1 MTHATRGRPAP
12 LTSPAALHSLVEQSM
27 RVRVVPALLVLLL
40 LGACRGDADRSP
52 LKLNGDVPPPGPGY
66 RNAFYQL
73 LGTPFV
79 EGNAVRWIWNGE
91 IFDALV
97 EEIGRAR
104 TSIDVVL
111 YIWRPGKASDRIVQ
125 ALATRAAPVAC
136 RIVVDPV
143 GSTPAFQKEVQ
154 PKLEAARCEVH
165 VFRPL
170 GDDAVG
176 PSRARNHRKIVVV
189 DGRVAFTGGFG
200 ISDEWLGDG
209 IHDRRWRDTA
219 IRVEGPGT
227 RQLQLSFA
235 QHWLESRGVLLP
247 ASEVTGGQGP
257 AGDARAAFVSSSASV
272 GATPADR
279 MTQLTFLS
287 ARSRLWIPTAYFT
300 PSEDI
305 VAELE
310 SRARSGVDVRLLLPG
325 PFHDQPEM
333 RNGQRSLYRRLLAAG
348 VQVWEYQPSMMHAKT
363 VVADDRLTIVGSM
376 NLDPLSLNLL
386 EEGSLAVDDPRAASE
401 LAAAF
406 ERDLREAKRIDESSK
421 EIPGFWGTVV
431 REAFRQVGRA
441 PGR

>member
-1 MTHATRGRPAP
+1 
-12 LTSPAALHSLVEQSM
+12 M
-27 RVRVVPALLVLLL
+27 RIHPSIPVLLL
-40 LGACRGDADRSP
+40 SLLAACPGDAERSP
-52 LKLNGDVPPPGPGY
+52 LKLAGDIPPPGPGY

-79 EGNAVRWIWNGE
+79 QGNAVRWVWNGE

-104 TSIDVVL
+104 TSVDVVL
-111 YIWRPGKASDRIVQ
+111 YIWRPGKASDRIVE
-125 ALATRAAPVAC
+125 ALAARGRDVAC

-143 GSTPAFQKEVQ
+143 GSTPAFQREVMPRLKE
-154 PKLEAARCEVH
+154 ARCEVH

-176 PSRARNHRKIVVV
+176 PSLARNHRKILVF

-209 IHDRRWRDTA
+209 VHERSWRDTA

-235 QHWLESRGVLLP
+235 QHWLESQGRLLP
-247 ASEVTGGQGP
+247 EKEVTAAQQP
-257 AGDARAAFVSSSASV
+257 AGEARTAFVSSSASV

-287 ARSRLWIPTAYFT
+287 ARSRLWISTAYFT

-305 VAELE
+305 VAQLE
-310 SRARSGVDVRLLLPG
+310 SRARSGVDVRLLVPG
-325 PFHDQPEM
+325 PIHDQPAM
-333 RNGQRSLYRRLLAAG
+333 RDGQRSLYRRLLAAR
-348 VQVWEYQPSMMHAKT
+348 VKIWEYQPSMMHSKT
-363 VVADDRLTIVGSM
+363 ALADDCLVVVGSM

-386 EEGSLAVDDPRAASE
+386 EEGSLAVEDERANAE

-406 ERDLREAKRIDESSK
+406 DRDVQNAKRIDDGAK
-421 EIPGFWGTVV
+421 EIPGFWGSLV

>member
-1 MTHATRGRPAP
+1 MRTPA
-12 LTSPAALHSLVEQSM
+12 
-27 RVRVVPALLVLLL
+27 VPALLLLVL
-40 LGACRGDADRSP
+40 LGACRGDSDRSP
-52 LKLNGDVPPPGPGY
+52 LKLTGDIPPPGPGY

-79 EGNAVRWIWNGE
+79 EGNAVQWVWNGD
-91 IFDALV
+91 IFDALAK
-97 EEIGRAR
+97 EIGRAR
-104 TSIDVVL
+104 TSVDVVL
-111 YIWRPGKASDRIVQ
+111 YIWRPGKASDRIIA
-125 ALATRAAPVAC
+125 ALGARAPDVAC

-143 GSTPAFQKEVQ
+143 GSTPAFQHEVM
-154 PKLEAARCEVH
+154 PRLRDVRCDVH

-176 PSRARNHRKIVVV
+176 PSLARNHRKIVVF

-209 IHDRRWRDTA
+209 VHEHSWRDTSVR
-219 IRVEGPGT
+219 IEGPGT

-247 ASEVTGGQGP
+247 AAEVTGEQRP
-257 AGDARAAFVSSSASV
+257 AGEARTSFVSSSASV

-287 ARSRLWIPTAYFT
+287 ARSRLWISNAYFT
-300 PSEDI
+300 PSDDI
-305 VAELE
+305 IAQLE
-310 SRARSGVDVRLLLPG
+310 SRARAGVDVRLLVPG
-325 PFHDQPEM
+325 PVHDQPAM
-333 RNGQRSLYRRLLAAG
+333 RDGQRSLYRRLLAAG
-348 VQVWEYQPSMMHAKT
+348 VKIWEYQPSMMHAKT
-363 VVADDRLTIVGSM
+363 VLADDRLTIVGSM

-386 EEGSLAVDDPRAASE
+386 EEGSLAIDDPRAAAE
-401 LAAAF
+401 LAEAF
-406 ERDLREAKRIDESSK
+406 ERDARSSKRIEDGAK

-431 REAFRQVGRA
+431 REAFRRVGKA

>member
-1 MTHATRGRPAP
+1 MPAR
-12 LTSPAALHSLVEQSM
+12 LVF
-27 RVRVVPALLVLLL
+27 AVLLL
-40 LGACRGDADRSP
+40 CLAGACRGDADRSP
-52 LKLNGDVPPPGPGY
+52 LALAGEIPPPGPGY

-79 EGNAVRWIWNGE
+79 AGNSVRWVWNGE

-97 EEIGRAR
+97 EEIARSR
-104 TSIDVVL
+104 TSVNVVL
-111 YIWRPGKASDRIVQ
+111 YIWRPGRASDRIID
-125 ALATRAAPVAC
+125 ALTARAPDVAC

-143 GSTPAFQKEVQ
+143 GSTPAFQREVM
-154 PKLEAARCEVH
+154 PRLEKARCDVH

-176 PSRARNHRKIVVV
+176 PSRARNHRKIVVF

-209 IHDRRWRDTA
+209 VQEHGWRDSA

-247 ASEVTGGQGP
+247 EGEVAAIQQP
-257 AGDARAAFVSSSASV
+257 AGEARTAFISSSASV

-279 MTQLTFLS
+279 MTQLTILS
-287 ARSRLWIPTAYFT
+287 ARSRLWISNAYFT
-300 PSEDI
+300 PTEDI
-305 VAELE
+305 ISELE
-310 SRARSGVDVRLLLPG
+310 SRSRAGVDVRLLLPG
-325 PFHDQPEM
+325 PVHDQPSM
-333 RNGQRSLYRRLLAAG
+333 REGQRSFYRRLLAAG
-348 VQVWEYQPSMMHAKT
+348 VKIWEYQPSMMHSKT
-363 VVADDRLTIVGSM
+363 VLADDRLAIVGSM

-386 EEGSLAVDDPRAASE
+386 EEGSLAIEDERAATE

-406 ERDLREAKRIDESSK
+406 ERDVRHSKRIEDGAK
-421 EIPGFWGTVV
+421 EIPGFWGTLV

>member
-1 MTHATRGRPAP
+1 MRAR
-12 LTSPAALHSLVEQSM
+12 AL
-27 RVRVVPALLVLLL
+27 PALLTLLL

-52 LKLNGDVPPPGPGY
+52 LKLTGDIPPPGPGY

-79 EGNAVRWIWNGE
+79 EGNAVRWVWNGE

-104 TSIDVVL
+104 TSVDVVL
-111 YIWRPGKASDRIVQ
+111 YIWRPGKASDRIVG
-125 ALATRAAPVAC
+125 ALAARAPDVAC

-143 GSTPAFQKEVQ
+143 GSTPAFQHEVMPRLQ
-154 PKLEAARCEVH
+154 QARCDVH

-176 PSRARNHRKIVVV
+176 PSLARNHRKILVF

-209 IHDRRWRDTA
+209 VHERSWRDTA

-247 ASEVTGGQGP
+247 EKEVTAAQQP
-257 AGDARAAFVSSSASV
+257 AGEARTAFVSSSASV

-279 MTQLTFLS
+279 MTQLTILS
-287 ARSRLWIPTAYFT
+287 ARSRLWISNAYFT

-310 SRARSGVDVRLLLPG
+310 SRSRSGVDVRLLVPG
-325 PFHDQPEM
+325 PIHDQPSM
-333 RNGQRSLYRRLLAAG
+333 REGQRSFYRRLLAAG
-348 VQVWEYQPSMMHAKT
+348 VKIWEYQPSMMHSKT
-363 VVADDRLTIVGSM
+363 ALVDDRLVIVGSM

-386 EEGSLAVDDPRAASE
+386 EEGSLAVENPRAAAE

-406 ERDLREAKRIDESSK
+406 ERDVQNAKRIEDGAK
-421 EIPGFWGTVV
+421 EIPGFWGTLV
-431 REAFRQVGRA
+431 REAFRQVGKA

>member
-1 MTHATRGRPAP
+1 
-12 LTSPAALHSLVEQSM
+12 M
-27 RVRVVPALLVLLL
+27 RTPPVPAVLLLCL

-52 LKLNGDVPPPGPGY
+52 LKLAGDIPPPGPGY

-79 EGNAVRWIWNGE
+79 EGNAVRWVWNGE

-104 TSIDVVL
+104 TSVDMVL
-111 YIWRPGKASDRIVQ
+111 YIWRPGKASDRILA
-125 ALATRAAPVAC
+125 ALAARTPDVAC

-143 GSTPAFQKEVQ
+143 GSTPAFQREVMPRLQ
-154 PKLEAARCEVH
+154 QARCDVH

-176 PSRARNHRKIVVV
+176 PSLARNHRKIVVV
-189 DGRVAFTGGFG
+189 DARVAFTGGFG

-209 IHDRRWRDTA
+209 VHERSWRDTS
-219 IRVEGPGT
+219 IRIEGPGT

-247 ASEVTGGQGP
+247 EKEVTGLQRP
-257 AGDARAAFVSSSASV
+257 AGEARTSFVSSSASV

-287 ARSRLWIPTAYFT
+287 ARSRLWISNAYFT

-310 SRARSGVDVRLLLPG
+310 SRSRAGVDVRLLVPG
-325 PFHDQPEM
+325 PIHDQPSM
-333 RNGQRSLYRRLLAAG
+333 REGQRSFYRRLLAAG
-348 VQVWEYQPSMMHAKT
+348 VKIWEYQPSMMHSKT
-363 VVADDRLTIVGSM
+363 VLADDRLIIVGSM

-386 EEGSLAVDDPRAASE
+386 EEGSLAVEDEKTAAE

-406 ERDLREAKRIDESSK
+406 ERDVRSAKRIDDGAK
-421 EIPGFWGTVV
+421 EIPGFWGTLV
-431 REAFRQVGRA
+431 REAFRQVGKA

>member
-1 MTHATRGRPAP
+1 MRAR
-12 LTSPAALHSLVEQSM
+12 AAF
-27 RVRVVPALLVLLL
+27 AVLLL
-40 LGACRGDADRSP
+40 GVLGACRGDADRSP
-52 LKLNGDVPPPGPGY
+52 LKLAGDIPPPGPGY

-79 EGNAVRWIWNGE
+79 EGNTVRWIWNGE

-97 EEIGRAR
+97 EEIHRAR
-104 TSIDVVL
+104 TSVDVVL
-111 YIWRPGKASDRIVQ
+111 YIWRPGKASDLIVT
-125 ALATRAAPVAC
+125 ALAGRASGVAC

-143 GSTPAFQKEVQ
+143 GSTPAFQREVM
-154 PKLEAARCEVH
+154 PKLQQARCDVH

-176 PSRARNHRKIVVV
+176 PSLARNHRKIVVF
-189 DGRVAFTGGFG
+189 DGRIAFTGGFG

-209 IHDRRWRDTA
+209 VHERSWRDTS

-235 QHWLESRGVLLP
+235 QHWLESRGLLLP
-247 ASEVTGGQGP
+247 EKEVTAAQQP
-257 AGDARAAFVSSSASV
+257 AGEARTAFVSSSASV

-287 ARSRLWIPTAYFT
+287 ARKRLWISNAYFT

-310 SRARSGVDVRLLLPG
+310 TRSRGGVDVQLLVPG
-325 PFHDQPEM
+325 PIHDQPSM
-333 RNGQRSLYRRLLAAG
+333 REGQRSFYRRLLAAG
-348 VQVWEYQPSMMHAKT
+348 IKIWEYQPSMMHSKT
-363 VVADDRLTIVGSM
+363 VVVDDRLAIVGSM

-386 EEGSLAVDDPRAASE
+386 EEGSLAVEDERATAE

-406 ERDLREAKRIDESSK
+406 ERDVQSAKRIDFGAK
-421 EIPGFWGTVV
+421 EIPGFWGTLV
-431 REAFRQVGRA
+431 REAFRQVGKA

>member
-1 MTHATRGRPAP
+1 MRTCP
-12 LTSPAALHSLVEQSM
+12 LIP
-27 RVRVVPALLVLLL
+27 LLL
-40 LGACRGDADRSP
+40 SCLLAACPGDADRSP
-52 LKLNGDVPPPGPGY
+52 LKLAGDIPPPGPGY

-79 EGNAVRWIWNGE
+79 QGNAVRCIWNGQ

-104 TSIDVVL
+104 TSVDVVL
-111 YIWRPGKASDRIVQ
+111 YIWRPGKASNRIVE
-125 ALATRAAPVAC
+125 ALAARGQDVAC

-143 GSTPAFQKEVQ
+143 GSTPAFQREVMPRLKE
-154 PKLEAARCEVH
+154 ARCEVH

-176 PSRARNHRKIVVV
+176 PSLARNHRKILVF

-200 ISDEWLGDG
+200 IADEWLGDG
-209 IHDRRWRDTA
+209 VHERSWRDTA

-235 QHWLESRGVLLP
+235 QHWLESQGRLLP
-247 ASEVTGGQGP
+247 EKEVTAAQQP
-257 AGDARAAFVSSSASV
+257 AGEARTAFVSSSASV

-287 ARSRLWIPTAYFT
+287 ARSRLWISNAYFT

-305 VAELE
+305 VAQLE
-310 SRARSGVDVRLLLPG
+310 SRARSGVDVRLLVPG
-325 PFHDQPEM
+325 PIHDQPSM
-333 RNGQRSLYRRLLAAG
+333 REGQRSFYRRLLAAG
-348 VQVWEYQPSMMHAKT
+348 VKIWEYQPSMMHAKT
-363 VVADDRLTIVGSM
+363 ALVDDRLVLVGSM

-386 EEGSLAVDDPRAASE
+386 EEGTLAVEDERANAE

-406 ERDLREAKRIDESSK
+406 ERDVQNAKRIDLEAK
-421 EIPGFWGTVV
+421 EIPGFWGTLV

>member
-1 MTHATRGRPAP
+1 MPGGCG
-12 LTSPAALHSLVEQSM
+12 SL
-27 RVRVVPALLVLLL
+27 A
-40 LGACRGDADRSP
+40 
-52 LKLNGDVPPPGPGY
+52 GDVPAPGPGY

-79 EGNAVRWIWNGE
+79 DGNAVRWIWNGE
-91 IFDALV
+91 IFDGLA

-104 TSIDVVL
+104 RSVDVVL
-111 YIWRPGKASDRIVQ
+111 YIWRPGKASDRVIE
-125 ALATRAAPVAC
+125 ALATRAPDVAC
-136 RIVVDPV
+136 RVVVDPV
-143 GSTPAFQKEVQ
+143 GSTPAFQREVM
-154 PKLEAARCEVH
+154 PKLGKARCDVH

-176 PSRARNHRKIVVV
+176 PSLARNHRKIVIF

-209 IHDRRWRDTA
+209 VHDRSWRDTA
-219 IRVEGPGT
+219 MRVEGPGV

-247 ASEVTGGQGP
+247 ADEITAPQRP
-257 AGDARAAFVSSSASV
+257 AGEARTAFISSSASV

-287 ARSRLWIPTAYFT
+287 ARSRLWISNAYFT

-305 VAELE
+305 VAQLE
-310 SRARSGVDVRLLLPG
+310 SRARAGVDVRLLLPG
-325 PFHDQPEM
+325 PVHDQPAM
-333 RNGQRSLYRRLLAAG
+333 REGQRSFYRRLLAAG
-348 VQVWEYQPSMMHAKT
+348 VKIWEYQPSMMHAKT
-363 VVADDRLTIVGSM
+363 VLADDRLAIVGSM

-386 EEGSLAVDDPRAASE
+386 EEGSLVVEDPRAAAE

-406 ERDLREAKRIDESSK
+406 ERDVTNAKRIEDGAK

-431 REAFRQVGRA
+431 REAFRHVGKA

>member
-1 MTHATRGRPAP
+1 MRARPVF
-12 LTSPAALHSLVEQSM
+12 T
-27 RVRVVPALLVLLL
+27 VLFLCL

-52 LKLNGDVPPPGPGY
+52 LKLAGDIPPPGPGY

-79 EGNAVRWIWNGE
+79 EGNAVRWVWNGE

-97 EEIGRAR
+97 EEVGRAR
-104 TSIDVVL
+104 TSVDVVL
-111 YIWRPGKASDRIVQ
+111 YIWRPGKASDRIVE
-125 ALATRAAPVAC
+125 ALAGRAPGVAC

-143 GSTPAFQKEVQ
+143 GSTPAFQREVMPRLRQ
-154 PKLEAARCEVH
+154 ARCDVH

-170 GDDAVG
+170 GDHAVG
-176 PSRARNHRKIVVV
+176 PSLARNHRKIFVV

-209 IHDRRWRDTA
+209 VHERSWRDTS

-235 QHWLESRGVLLP
+235 QHWLESQGQLLP
-247 ASEVTGGQGP
+247 EKEVTAAQQP
-257 AGDARAAFVSSSASV
+257 AGEARTAFVSSSASV

-287 ARSRLWIPTAYFT
+287 ARKRLWISNAYFT

-310 SRARSGVDVRLLLPG
+310 SRSRAGVDVRLLVPG
-325 PFHDQPEM
+325 PIHDQPSM
-333 RNGQRSLYRRLLAAG
+333 REGQRSFYRRLLAAG
-348 VQVWEYQPSMMHAKT
+348 IKIWEYQPSMMHSKT
-363 VVADDRLTIVGSM
+363 ALVDDRLAIVGSM

-386 EEGSLAVDDPRAASE
+386 EEGSLAVEDERATAE
-401 LAAAF
+401 LASAF
-406 ERDLREAKRIDESSK
+406 ERDLQNGKRIQEGAE
-421 EIPGFWGTVV
+421 EIPGFWGTLV
-431 REAFRQVGRA
+431 REAFRQVGKA

>member
-1 MTHATRGRPAP
+1 MRARPVSA
-12 LTSPAALHSLVEQSM
+12 
-27 RVRVVPALLVLLL
+27 VLLLCL

-52 LKLNGDVPPPGPGY
+52 MKLAGDIPPPGPGY
-66 RNAFYQL
+66 RNAFHQL

-79 EGNAVRWIWNGE
+79 EGNAVRWVWNGE
-91 IFDALV
+91 IFDALA

-104 TSIDVVL
+104 IGIDVVL
-111 YIWRPGKASDRIVQ
+111 YIWRPGKASERILA
-125 ALATRAAPVAC
+125 ALSARAPDVAC

-143 GSTPAFQKEVQ
+143 GSTPAFQREVMPRLQ
-154 PKLEAARCEVH
+154 QARCEVH

-176 PSRARNHRKIVVV
+176 PSLARNHRKIVVV

-209 IHDRRWRDTA
+209 VHARSWRDTS

-247 ASEVTGGQGP
+247 EKEVTGPQRP
-257 AGDARAAFVSSSASV
+257 AGEARTAFVSSSASV

-287 ARSRLWIPTAYFT
+287 ARSRLWISNAYFT

-310 SRARSGVDVRLLLPG
+310 SRSRAGVDVRLLVPG
-325 PFHDQPEM
+325 PIHDQPSM
-333 RNGQRSLYRRLLAAG
+333 REGQRSFYRRLLAAG
-348 VQVWEYQPSMMHAKT
+348 VKIWEYQPSMMHSKT
-363 VVADDRLTIVGSM
+363 MLADDRLVIVGSM

-386 EEGSLAVDDPRAASE
+386 EEGSLAVEDEQAAAQ

-406 ERDLREAKRIDESSK
+406 ERDVQNGKRINDGAR
-421 EIPGFWGTVV
+421 EIPGFWGTLV
-431 REAFRQVGRA
+431 REAFRQVGKA

>member
-1 MTHATRGRPAP
+1 
-12 LTSPAALHSLVEQSM
+12 M
-27 RVRVVPALLVLLL
+27 RARAVPALLTLLL

-52 LKLNGDVPPPGPGY
+52 LKLAGDIPPPGPGY

-79 EGNAVRWIWNGE
+79 EGNAVRWVWNGE

-104 TSIDVVL
+104 TSVDVVL
-111 YIWRPGKASDRIVQ
+111 YIWRPGKATDRIVG
-125 ALATRAAPVAC
+125 ALAARSPGVAC

-143 GSTPAFQKEVQ
+143 GSTPAFQREVMPRLQ
-154 PKLEAARCEVH
+154 QARCDVH

-176 PSRARNHRKIVVV
+176 PSLARNHRKIVVF

-209 IHDRRWRDTA
+209 VHERSWRDTA

-247 ASEVTGGQGP
+247 EKEVTAGQQP
-257 AGDARAAFVSSSASV
+257 AGEARTAFVSSSASV

-287 ARSRLWIPTAYFT
+287 ARSRLWISNAYFT

-305 VAELE
+305 VGELE
-310 SRARSGVDVRLLLPG
+310 SRARSGVDVRLLVPG
-325 PFHDQPEM
+325 PIHDQPSM
-333 RNGQRSLYRRLLAAG
+333 REGQRSFYRRLLAAG
-348 VQVWEYQPSMMHAKT
+348 VKIWEYQPSMMHSKT
-363 VVADDRLTIVGSM
+363 ALVDDRLVIVGSM

-386 EEGSLAVDDPRAASE
+386 EEGSLAVDDPQAAAE

-406 ERDLREAKRIDESSK
+406 ERDVRNAKRIDAGAK
-421 EIPGFWGTVV
+421 EIPGFWGTLV
-431 REAFRQVGRA
+431 REAFRQVGKA

>member
-1 MTHATRGRPAP
+1 MRTRA
-12 LTSPAALHSLVEQSM
+12 
-27 RVRVVPALLVLLL
+27 VPALLLLLL

-52 LKLNGDVPPPGPGY
+52 LKLAGDIPPPGPGY

-79 EGNAVRWIWNGE
+79 EGNAVQWVWNGE

-97 EEIGRAR
+97 REIGRAR
-104 TSIDVVL
+104 TSVDVVL
-111 YIWRPGKASDRIVQ
+111 YIWRPGKASDRIIA
-125 ALATRAAPVAC
+125 ALGARAKDVAC

-143 GSTPAFQKEVQ
+143 GSTPAFQREVM
-154 PKLEAARCEVH
+154 PRLREARCDVH

-176 PSRARNHRKIVVV
+176 PSLARNHRKIVVF

-209 IHDRRWRDTA
+209 VHDQSWRDTSVR
-219 IRVEGPGT
+219 IEGPGT

-247 ASEVTGGQGP
+247 AAEVTAEQRP
-257 AGDARAAFVSSSASV
+257 AGEVRTAFVSSSASV

-287 ARSRLWIPTAYFT
+287 ARSRLWISNAYFT
-300 PSEDI
+300 PSDDI
-305 VAELE
+305 IAQLE
-310 SRARSGVDVRLLLPG
+310 SRARGGVDVRVLVPG
-325 PFHDQPEM
+325 PVHDQPAM
-333 RNGQRSLYRRLLAAG
+333 RDGQRSLYRRLLAAG
-348 VQVWEYQPSMMHAKT
+348 VKIWEYQPSMMHAKT
-363 VVADDRLTIVGSM
+363 VVADDRLAIVGSM

-386 EEGSLAVDDPRAASE
+386 EEGSLAIEDPRATAE
-401 LAAAF
+401 LAEAF
-406 ERDLREAKRIDESSK
+406 ERDTRSSKRIEEGAK
-421 EIPGFWGTVV
+421 EIPGFWGTLV
-431 REAFRQVGRA
+431 REAFRHVGKA